1 MLLCCYIMR
10 ALKKK
15 KKKKAKNKFL
25 DVCFDEV
32 SDSLMVALEEFKSFH
47 LQDLK
52 NAQQYM
58 YLFDIFSIVIASDLV
73 LM

>member
-1 MLLCCYIMR
+1 MLLRCYIKR
-10 ALKKK
+10 TLKK

-25 DVCFDEV
+25 DVRFAEV
-32 SDSLMVALEEFKSFH
+32 SDSLMVTLKEFKSFH

-58 YLFDIFSIVIASDLV
+58 YLFAIFSIVIASHLV